1 MEKGLIRLLESKVV
15 KIAKLPKKN
24 DVTGIRLE
32 DLQGY
37 TVPLISH
44 DYAAKTPVMWNTLYE
59 SMRMPLRNIMVVADP
74 KNTET
79 ILTALKRDSK
89 YLGGGVGVCFKE
101 AVIPYIDEVRPAD
114 LKAISR

>member
-1 MEKGLIRLLESKVV
+1 MASAGLIIKGICILVWCLKGKAVQENAFTALNQIRSSMEKGLIRLLESKVV

-79 ILTALKRDSK
+79 IL
-89 YLGGGVGVCFKE
+89 
-101 AVIPYIDEVRPAD
+101 PH
-114 LKAISR
+114 